1 MPAIKLVNMSF
12 LRLALA
18 QVDTCVGNIDSNS
31 EKIVEYATR
40 AAREGARIVVFPE
53 MTLTGYPIEDLAL
66 RGTFRA
72 SAHKAAG
79 LLAAKLAEEGLGELY
94 VVVGTVGFD
103 ESSGKP
109 RNRLLVLHEGK
120 SVLQYD
126 KHFLPNYGVFDEFRI
141 FSSGNKCELMEVDGL
156 RLGFAICEDI
166 WQDGGPVA
174 QLAKLGID
182 ALITLNGS
190 PYEEGKTHVRFNLAQ
205 KRAAEVNAPVV
216 YVNQVGGQDDLVFD
230 GGSFVV
236 DADGTLLER
245 SPMFAEDLSFVD
257 FDGALKKQKVSS
269 IAPKLDADEEVYCA
283 CVVGLRDYMRK
294 NGFKG
299 VCLGLSGGIDSAL
312 VATMAA
318 DACGGK
324 NVWGISMPSMYSSDG
339 SKDDAR
345 DLAERIGAHYE
356 VQPIEPLFKAFQSQL
371 SLEGVAAE
379 NLQARVRGVIVMAY
393 SNSRG
398 VLALA
403 TGNKSEL
410 ACGYST
416 IYGDAV
422 GGYAPIKDLLK
433 TRVWALSRW
442 RNRAAG
448 AGVGVG
454 MLPIVGFED
463 SAQVEAPQDGVLI
476 PVNSIIK
483 PPSAELRPGQ
493 KDSDSLPEYDLL
505 DRVLEAHI
513 ELAHGRADLLADGFD
528 ARTVDTVMRLVDRAE
543 WKRRQYPLGPKV
555 SAIAFG
561 RDRRM
566 PVTTAFRE

>member
-1 MPAIKLVNMSF
+1 MSF

-18 QVDTCVGNIDSNS
+18 QIDTCVGNIDSNV
-31 EKIVEYATR
+31 EKVLKY
-40 AAREGARIVVFPE
+40 AARAKQSGARMVVFPE

-66 RGTFRA
+66 RATFRTA
-72 SAHKAAG
+72 AQKAAD
-79 LLAAKLAEEGLGELY
+79 LLASKLSEEGLGELY

-103 ESSGKP
+103 ESAGKP

-141 FSSGNKCELMEVDGL
+141 FSSGNKCELLEVDGM

-174 QLAKLGID
+174 RLAKLGID
-182 ALITLNGS
+182 ALITMNGS
-190 PYEEGKTHVRFNLAQ
+190 PYEEGKTHVRLSLAQ
-205 KRAAEVNAPVV
+205 KRAVEVNAPVV

-236 DADGTLLER
+236 DSDGTLLER
-245 SPMFAEDLSFVD
+245 SAMFDEDLSFVD
-257 FDGALKKQKVSS
+257 FDNSLKKQKVSS

-318 DACGGK
+318 DACGGA
-324 NVWGISMPSMYSSDG
+324 NVYGISMPSMYSSDG

-345 DLAERIGAHYE
+345 DLAERIGAHYD

-422 GGYAPIKDLLK
+422 GGYAPIKDLFK

-442 RNRAAG
+442 RNRAAN
-448 AGVGVG
+448 AGVGIG
-454 MLPIVGFED
+454 MLPIVGYENPEQTE
-463 SAQVEAPQDGVLI
+463 ATKAKAPQDGVLI

-528 ARTVDTVMRLVDRAE
+528 EHTVDTVMRLVDRAE
-543 WKRRQYPLGPKV
+543 WKRRQYPLGSKV

>member
-1 MPAIKLVNMSF
+1 MSF

-18 QVDTCVGNIDSNS
+18 QVDTCVGNIDNNVA
-31 EKIVEYATR
+31 KVVQYTAR
-40 AAREGARIVVFPE
+40 AQQSGACVVVFPE

-66 RGTFRA
+66 RGTFRT
-72 SAHKAAG
+72 AAQQAVDT
-79 LLAAKLAEEGLGELY
+79 LAARLVNEGLGELY

-141 FSSGNKCELMEVDGL
+141 FSSGNKCEILEVDGL

-174 QLAKLGID
+174 KLAKLGIN
-182 ALITLNGS
+182 ALITMNGS
-190 PYEEGKTHVRFNLAQ
+190 PYEEGKTYVRLNLAQ

-257 FDGALKKQKVSS
+257 FDSSLKKQKVSS

-318 DACGGK
+318 DACGGA
-324 NVWGISMPSMYSSDG
+324 NVYGISMPSMYSSDG

-345 DLAERIGAHYE
+345 DLAERIGAHYD

-448 AGVGVG
+448 DGVGVG

-463 SAQVEAPQDGVLI
+463 SAKVEAPQDGVLI

-493 KDSDSLPEYDLL
+493 KDSDSLPEYELL
-505 DRVLEAHI
+505 DRVLQAHI

-528 ARTVDTVMRLVDRAE
+528 AHTVDTVMRLVDRAE

>member
-1 MPAIKLVNMSF
+1 MSF

-18 QVDTCVGNIDSNS
+18 QVDTCVGNIDNNVA
-31 EKIVEYATR
+31 KVVQYTAR
-40 AAREGARIVVFPE
+40 AQQSGARVVVFPE

-66 RGTFRA
+66 RGTFRT
-72 SAHKAAG
+72 AAQQAVDT
-79 LLAAKLAEEGLGELY
+79 LATRLVDEGLEDLY

-103 ESSGKP
+103 ELSGKP

-141 FSSGNKCELMEVDGL
+141 FSSGNKCEILEVDGL

-174 QLAKLGID
+174 KLAKLGIN
-182 ALITLNGS
+182 ALITMNGS
-190 PYEEGKTHVRFNLAQ
+190 PYEEGKTHVRLNLAQ

-236 DADGTLLER
+236 DTDGTLLER

-257 FDGALKKQKVSS
+257 FDSSLKKQKVSS

-318 DACGGK
+318 DACGGA
-324 NVWGISMPSMYSSDG
+324 NVYGISMPSMYSSDG

-345 DLAERIGAHYE
+345 DLAERIGAHYD

-442 RNRAAG
+442 RNRAASD
-448 AGVGVG
+448 GVGVG

-463 SAQVEAPQDGVLI
+463 AKKAEAPQDGVLI
-476 PVNSIIK
+476 PVNSITK

-493 KDSDSLPEYDLL
+493 KDSDSLPEYELL
-505 DRVLEAHI
+505 DRVLQAHI

-528 ARTVDTVMRLVDRAE
+528 AHTVDTVMRLVDRAE

>member
-1 MPAIKLVNMSF
+1 MSF

-18 QVDTCVGNIDSNS
+18 QVDTCVGNIDNNVA
-31 EKIVEYATR
+31 KVVQYTAR
-40 AAREGARIVVFPE
+40 AQQSGARVVVFPE

-66 RGTFRA
+66 RGTFRT
-72 SAHKAAG
+72 AAQQAVDT
-79 LLAAKLAEEGLGELY
+79 LAARLVNEGLGELY

-141 FSSGNKCELMEVDGL
+141 FSSGNKCEILEVDGL

-166 WQDGGPVA
+166 WQDGGPVVK
-174 QLAKLGID
+174 LAKLGIN
-182 ALITLNGS
+182 ALITMNGS
-190 PYEEGKTHVRFNLAQ
+190 PYEEGKTYVRLNLAQ

-257 FDGALKKQKVSS
+257 FDSSIKKQKVSS

-318 DACGGK
+318 DACGGA
-324 NVWGISMPSMYSSDG
+324 NVYGISMPSMYSSDG

-345 DLAERIGAHYE
+345 DLAERIGAHYD

-442 RNRAAG
+442 RNRAASD
-448 AGVGVG
+448 GVGVG

-463 SAQVEAPQDGVLI
+463 SAKVEAPQDGVLI

-493 KDSDSLPEYDLL
+493 KDSDSLPEYELL
-505 DRVLEAHI
+505 DRVLQAHI

-528 ARTVDTVMRLVDRAE
+528 AHTVDTVMRLVDRAE